1 MKQEDIQNLPLLP
14 LRDLVVFP
22 HMMMPL
28 FVGREKSTK
37 ALQHAMSEK
46 TDIVLS
52 AQKEARNYNPTPD
65 QIHTVGTVGAII
77 QHLKLPDGT
86 VKALVEGKHRVH
98 INNFIQ
104 VDSFFTVQASPVV
117 ENIKADTEANA
128 LKRMV
133 YSSFENYVKL
143 NKQVP
148 PEVLARVYTIENFSE
163 LADNIASQL
172 NLKMEDKQSLLE
184 TFDPGE
190 RLRMVL
196 KHITREIEILKVE
209 RKLRT
214 RVKEQMERSQKEYY
228 LNEQLQAIQKELG
241 EKDDFHKEVQEL
253 EEKAAKMQ
261 WTKEAKEKTS
271 REIKKLKMMSPMSA
285 EAAVIRNYID
295 WVISLPWQNY
305 VKEKRDIRRAEE
317 ILNEDHWGLHKVKE
331 RILEYLAVRT
341 IAEKPKSPI
350 ICFIGPPGVGKTSLA
365 RSIARALGRPFTRIS
380 LGGVQDEAEIR
391 GHRRTYVGALPGKLI
406 QSLRKVKHGN
416 PLFLLDEIDKIS
428 SSFRGDPSSALLEV
442 LDPEQN
448 HTFQDHYLEVDY
460 DLSSVLFITTANSLH
475 GIPRPLMDRMEM
487 IHIEGYTENEKLNIA
502 EKYLLPKQVEKHGLK
517 KYAPV
522 VKKEVLKEVIR
533 YYTREAGVRELE
545 RQIAKLCRKLVKEI
559 VFYAAQNQGG
569 EQEKTATRAKKSRTK
584 RKPMPT
590 PAIAYQNGH
599 TDQIDQKDQI
609 DQPDQTNQ
617 KDQVVSPPL
626 EIVKKYINYSV
637 SSARMKEYLGVH
649 RFKYG
654 KVEKRSEI
662 GLTNGLAWTET
673 GGDLL
678 AIEASILPGK
688 GKFTFTGQLGDVMKE
703 SCSAALSYVRSRGP
717 LFELSH
723 EFFEKHDFHIH
734 VPEGAV
740 PKDGPSAGV
749 AITTSLVSACMR
761 FPVKK
766 TVAMTGEITLRGRVL
781 PIGGLKEKILAAHR
795 EGIKTVIIPKE
806 NEKDLKDKD
815 KGMPQEILSKIEI
828 ITVDHVD
835 QVLVNSLEIKSA
847 QDLFKRR
854 SEKLSGLKAK
864 YTGHIQI
871 QQH

>member
-1 MKQEDIQNLPLLP
+1 MDKEDTQTLPLLS

-28 FVGREKSTK
+28 FVGREKSIK
-37 ALQHAMSEK
+37 ALQCAMNKK
-46 TDIVLS
+46 TDIVLAS
-52 AQKEARNYNPTPD
+52 QKEARDNNPNPD
-65 QIHTVGTVGAII
+65 QIHSVGTVGAII

-98 INNFIQ
+98 INKFTQ
-104 VDSFFTVQASPVV
+104 VDDFFTVQVKPVT
-117 ENIKADTEANA
+117 EEIQQETEANA

-133 YSSFENYVKL
+133 YSSFEHYVKL

-148 PEVLARVYTIENFSE
+148 PEVLARIYTIEKFSE
-163 LADNIASQL
+163 LADSIASQL
-172 NLKMEDKQSLLE
+172 NLKMEDKQVILE

-190 RLRMVL
+190 RLRLVL
-196 KHITREIEILKVE
+196 THITREIEILKVE
-209 RKLRT
+209 KRLRT

-241 EKDDFHKEVQEL
+241 EKDDFQKEIQEL
-253 EEKAAKMQ
+253 EEKAGKMK
-261 WTKEAKEKTS
+261 WPKEAGDKTA

-295 WVISLPWQNY
+295 WMLSLPWQNHI
-305 VKEKRDIRRAEE
+305 KEKRDIQLAEE
-317 ILNEDHWGLHKVKE
+317 ILNEDHWGLEKVKE

-341 IAEKPKSPI
+341 MADNPKSPI

-365 RSIARALGRPFTRIS
+365 RSIARALDRPFTRIS

-428 SSFRGDPSSALLEV
+428 TSFRGDPSSALLEV

-448 HTFQDHYLEVDY
+448 NTFQDHYLEVDY
-460 DLSSVLFITTANSLH
+460 DLSPIFFITTANSIH

-487 IHIEGYTENEKLNIA
+487 IYIEGYTENEKLNIA
-502 EKYLLPKQVEKHGLK
+502 TKYLVLKQIDKHGLK
-517 KYAPV
+517 KYNPV
-522 VKKEVLKEVIR
+522 IKEEVLREIIR
-533 YYTREAGVRELE
+533 YYTREAGVREME

-559 VFYAAQNQGG
+559 VFSAAKNKIK
-569 EQEKTATRAKKSRTK
+569 KTE
-584 RKPMPT
+584 
-590 PAIAYQNGH
+590 
-599 TDQIDQKDQI
+599 
-609 DQPDQTNQ
+609 
-617 KDQVVSPPL
+617 L
-626 EIVKKYINYSV
+626 VKKYVNYSV
-637 SSARMKEYLGVH
+637 SSVKLKKYLGVH

-654 KVEKRSEI
+654 KVEKRSEV

-678 AIEASILPGK
+678 AIEVSVIPGK
-688 GKFTFTGQLGDVMKE
+688 GKFTFTGQLGDIMKE

-717 LFELSH
+717 LFELSPD
-723 EFFEKHDFHIH
+723 FFEKHDFHIH
-734 VPEGAV
+734 VPEGSV

-761 FPVKK
+761 FLVKK

-781 PIGGLKEKILAAHR
+781 AIGGLKEKILAAHR
-795 EGIKTVIIPKE
+795 EGIKTVIIPRE
-806 NEKDLKDKD
+806 NEKDLRDRE
-815 KGMPQEILSKIEI
+815 KGMPKEILNQMEI

-835 QVLVNSLEIKSA
+835 QVLVNALEIKSA
-847 QDLFKRR
+847 QELFKRR
-854 SEKLSGLKAK
+854 FEKVSGLKAR

-871 QQH
+871 QKH

>member
-1 MKQEDIQNLPLLP
+1 MKQEENIQTLPLLS

-28 FVGREKSTK
+28 FVGREKSIN
-37 ALQHAMSEK
+37 ALQHAMNTK
-46 TDIVLS
+46 TDIVLAS
-52 AQKEARNYNPTPD
+52 QKEARNNTPTPD
-65 QIHTVGTVGAII
+65 QIHSVGTIGAII

-86 VKALVEGKHRVH
+86 VKALIEGKHRVY
-98 INNFIQ
+98 INKFTQIDN
-104 VDSFFTVQASPVV
+104 FFTVQVNSVM
-117 ENIKADTEANA
+117 EEIKQETEAKA

-133 YSSFENYVKL
+133 HSSFENYVKL

-148 PEVLARVYTIENFSE
+148 PEVLARIYTIENLSE

-172 NLKMEDKQSLLE
+172 NLKMEDKQTILE

-190 RLRMVL
+190 RLRLVL

-209 RKLRT
+209 KKLRT

-241 EKDDFHKEVQEL
+241 EKDDFQKEILEL
-253 EEKAAKMQ
+253 EEKAKKMK
-261 WTKEAKEKTS
+261 WSKEANDKAT

-285 EAAVIRNYID
+285 EAAVIRNYVD
-295 WVISLPWQNY
+295 WMISLPWQNY
-305 VKEKRDIRRAEE
+305 IKEKRDIKRAEK
-317 ILNEDHWGLHKVKE
+317 ILNEDHWGLEKVKE

-341 IAEKPKSPI
+341 LAENPKSPI

-365 RSIARALGRPFTRIS
+365 RSIARALGRPFARIS

-406 QSLRKVKHGN
+406 QCLRKVKHGN

-428 SSFRGDPSSALLEV
+428 TSFRGDPSSALLEV

-460 DLSSVLFITTANSLH
+460 DLSSILFITTANSLH

-487 IHIEGYTENEKLNIA
+487 IYIEGYTENEKLNIA
-502 EKYLLPKQVEKHGLK
+502 HKYLLPKQINKHGLK
-517 KYAPV
+517 QYTPV
-522 VKKEVLKEVIR
+522 INKEILREVIR

-545 RQIAKLCRKLVKEI
+545 RQIAKLCRKMAKEI
-559 VFYAAQNQGG
+559 VFSAT
-569 EQEKTATRAKKSRTK
+569 QEKNSKTGKKELVKRYVKYSISPAK
-584 RKPMPT
+584 
-590 PAIAYQNGH
+590 I
-599 TDQIDQKDQI
+599 
-609 DQPDQTNQ
+609 
-617 KDQVVSPPL
+617 
-626 EIVKKYINYSV
+626 KK
-637 SSARMKEYLGVH
+637 YLGVH

-654 KVEKRSEI
+654 KTEKRNEI

-678 AIEASILPGK
+678 AIEASVIPGK

-723 EFFEKHDFHIH
+723 EFFDKHDFHIH

-761 FPVKK
+761 FFVKK
-766 TVAMTGEITLRGRVL
+766 TVAMTGEITLRGRIL
-781 PIGGLKEKILAAHR
+781 AIGGLKEKILAAHR

-806 NEKDLKDKD
+806 NEKDLKDKE
-815 KGMPQEILSKIEI
+815 KGIPVEILKKIEI

-835 QVLVNSLEIKSA
+835 QVLVNALEIKSA

-854 SEKLSGLKAK
+854 SEKTSGLKAR

-871 QQH
+871 QKH

>member
-1 MKQEDIQNLPLLP
+1 MKSEDTRTLPLLS
-14 LRDLVVFP
+14 LRDLVIFP

-28 FVGREKSTK
+28 FVGREKSIN
-37 ALQHAMSEK
+37 ALQYAMNTK
-46 TDIVLS
+46 TDIILA
-52 AQKEARNYNPTPD
+52 AQKEARDNNPASD
-65 QIHTVGTVGAII
+65 QIHSVGTVGAII

-86 VKALVEGKHRVH
+86 VKALIEGKYRVH
-98 INNFIQ
+98 ISKFIQ
-104 VDSFFTVQASPVV
+104 VDDFFTVQVNSVT
-117 ENIKADTEANA
+117 EKIKQETEANA

-133 YSSFENYVKL
+133 YSSFESYVKL

-148 PEVLARVYTIENFSE
+148 PEVLARIYTIENFSE

-172 NLKMEDKQSLLE
+172 NLKMEDKQTILE

-190 RLRMVL
+190 RLRLVL

-209 RKLRT
+209 KKLRT

-241 EKDDFHKEVQEL
+241 EKDDFQKEIQEL
-253 EEKAAKMQ
+253 EDKAQQMK
-261 WTKEAKEKTS
+261 WSKEANDKAI

-295 WVISLPWQNY
+295 WMISLPWQDY
-305 VKEKRDIRRAEE
+305 VKEKRDIKLAEK
-317 ILNEDHWGLHKVKE
+317 ILNEDHWGLEKVKE

-365 RSIARALGRPFTRIS
+365 RSISRALGRPFARIS

-406 QSLRKVKHGN
+406 QCLRKVKHGN
-416 PLFLLDEIDKIS
+416 PLFLLDEVDKIS
-428 SSFRGDPSSALLEV
+428 TSFRGDPSSALLEV

-460 DLSSVLFITTANSLH
+460 DLSSILFITTANSIH

-487 IHIEGYTENEKLNIA
+487 IYIEGYTENEKLNIA
-502 EKYLLPKQVEKHGLK
+502 HKYLVPKQIDKHGLK
-517 KYAPV
+517 KYTPKV
-522 VKKEVLKEVIR
+522 SKEVLCEIIR

-559 VFYAAQNQGG
+559 VFSAAKNKIN
-569 EQEKTATRAKKSRTK
+569 EKEDHKQLVKQYVNYTISSTK
-584 RKPMPT
+584 
-590 PAIAYQNGH
+590 
-599 TDQIDQKDQI
+599 
-609 DQPDQTNQ
+609 
-617 KDQVVSPPL
+617 
-626 EIVKKYINYSV
+626 VKQH
-637 SSARMKEYLGVH
+637 LGVH

-654 KVEKRSEI
+654 KTEKRNEI
-662 GLTNGLAWTET
+662 GLTNGLAWTDT

-678 AIEASILPGK
+678 AIEASVVPGK

-717 LFELSH
+717 LFELSN

-749 AITTSLVSACMR
+749 AITTSLVSTIMR

-766 TVAMTGEITLRGRVL
+766 TIAMTGEITLRGRVL
-781 PIGGLKEKILAAHR
+781 AIGGLKEKVLAAHR
-795 EGIKTVIIPKE
+795 EGIKTVIIPKD
-806 NEKDLKDKD
+806 NEKDLKDKE
-815 KGMPQEILSKIEI
+815 KAMPVEILNKIEI

-835 QVLVNSLEIKSA
+835 QVLVNALEIKSA

-854 SEKLSGLKAK
+854 FEKNLGLKAR

-871 QQH
+871 QKH

>member
-1 MKQEDIQNLPLLP
+1 MIKEDTQVLPLLS

-28 FVGREKSTK
+28 FVGREKSIN
-37 ALQHAMSEK
+37 ALQHAINTK
-46 TDIVLS
+46 TDIVLAS
-52 AQKEARNYNPTPD
+52 QKEARNNNPTPD
-65 QIHTVGTVGAII
+65 QIHSVGSVGAII

-86 VKALVEGKHRVH
+86 VKALVEGKQRVH
-98 INNFIQ
+98 INKFIQ
-104 VDSFFTVQASPVV
+104 VDNFFTVQVKTV
-117 ENIKADTEANA
+117 TEKIQQETEANA

-148 PEVLARVYTIENFSE
+148 PEVLARIYTIENFSE
-163 LADNIASQL
+163 LADNVASQL
-172 NLKMEDKQSLLE
+172 NLKMEDKQALLE
-184 TFDPGE
+184 MFDPGD
-190 RLRMVL
+190 RLKAVL
-196 KHITREIEILKVE
+196 QHITREIEILKVE
-209 RKLRT
+209 KKLRT

-241 EKDDFHKEVQEL
+241 EKDDFQKEIQEL
-253 EEKAAKMQ
+253 EAQANKMK
-261 WTKEAKEKTS
+261 WSKEADNKAT

-295 WVISLPWQNY
+295 WMISLPWESY
-305 VKEKRDIRRAEE
+305 IKEKRDIKLAET
-317 ILNEDHWGLHKVKE
+317 ILNEDHWGLEKVKE

-341 IAEKPKSPI
+341 IAENPKSPI
-350 ICFIGPPGVGKTSLA
+350 LCFIGPPGVGKTSLA
-365 RSIARALGRPFTRIS
+365 RSISRALARPFARIS

-391 GHRRTYVGALPGKLI
+391 GHRRTYVGSLPGKII
-406 QSLRKVKHGN
+406 QSLRKVKYGN

-428 SSFRGDPSSALLEV
+428 NSFRGDPSSALLEV

-448 HTFQDHYLEVDY
+448 GTFQDHYLELDY
-460 DLSSVLFITTANSLH
+460 DLSPILFITTANSLH

-487 IHIEGYTENEKLNIA
+487 IYIEGYTENEKLNIA
-502 EKYLLPKQVEKHGLK
+502 TKYLVPKQIDKHGLK
-517 KYAPV
+517 KYNPLI
-522 VKKEVLKEVIR
+522 KQEVLCEIIR
-533 YYTREAGVRELE
+533 HYTREAGVRELE
-545 RQIAKLCRKLVKEI
+545 RQIAKICRKLAKDI
-559 VFYAAQNQGG
+559 VFSNANY
-569 EQEKTATRAKKSRTK
+569 KTKLS
-584 RKPMPT
+584 
-590 PAIAYQNGH
+590 
-599 TDQIDQKDQI
+599 
-609 DQPDQTNQ
+609 
-617 KDQVVSPPL
+617 
-626 EIVKKYINYSV
+626 KKYINYPI
-637 SSARMKEYLGVH
+637 SSTKTKKYLGVH
-649 RFKYG
+649 KFKYG

-662 GLTNGLAWTET
+662 GLTNGLAWTEA

-678 AIEASILPGK
+678 AIEVSVIPGK

-717 LFELSH
+717 LFELPKD
-723 EFFEKHDFHIH
+723 FFENHDFHIH

-781 PIGGLKEKILAAHR
+781 AIGGLKEKVLAAHR

-806 NEKDLKDKD
+806 NEIHLKDKE
-815 KGMPQEILSKIEI
+815 KGMPEDILNKIQI

-835 QVLVNSLEIKSA
+835 QVLVNALEIKSA

-854 SEKLSGLKAK
+854 SEKSGLKAR
-864 YTGHIQI
+864 YTGHIQV
-871 QQH
+871 QKH

>member
-1 MKQEDIQNLPLLP
+1 MIKQEDTRTLPLLS

-28 FVGREKSTK
+28 FVGREKSIN
-37 ALQHAMSEK
+37 ALQHAMNTK
-46 TDIVLS
+46 ADIVLAS
-52 AQKEARNYNPTPD
+52 QKEARNNNPDPG
-65 QIHTVGTVGAII
+65 QIHSVGTVGAII

-98 INNFIQ
+98 INKFLQEDNFFIVQ
-104 VDSFFTVQASPVV
+104 VGPVL
-117 ENIKADTEANA
+117 EEIKQETEANA

-148 PEVLARVYTIENFSE
+148 PEVLARIYTIENFSE

-172 NLKMEDKQSLLE
+172 NLKMEDKQIILE

-196 KHITREIEILKVE
+196 QHITREIEILKVE
-209 RKLRT
+209 KKLRT

-241 EKDDFHKEVQEL
+241 EKDDFQKEIQEL
-253 EEKAAKMQ
+253 EEKAGKIKWPQ
-261 WTKEAKEKTS
+261 EASDKIS
-271 REIKKLKMMSPMSA
+271 REIKKLKLMSPMSA

-305 VKEKRDIRRAEE
+305 VKEKRDITLAEK
-317 ILNEDHWGLHKVKE
+317 ILNEDHWGLEKVKE

-341 IAEKPKSPI
+341 IAEEPKSPI
-350 ICFIGPPGVGKTSLA
+350 LCFVGPPGVGKTSLA
-365 RSIARALGRPFTRIS
+365 RSIARALGRPFARIS

-406 QSLRKVKHGN
+406 QCLRKVKHGN

-428 SSFRGDPSSALLEV
+428 NSFRGDPSSALLEV

-460 DLSSVLFITTANSLH
+460 DLSPVLFITTANSMH
-475 GIPRPLMDRMEM
+475 GIPRPLMDRME
-487 IHIEGYTENEKLNIA
+487 IIYIEGYTENEKLNIA
-502 EKYLLPKQVEKHGLK
+502 NKYLLPKQIHKHGLK
-517 KYAPV
+517 KYNLQISLGFLR
-522 VKKEVLKEVIR
+522 EIIR

-545 RQIAKLCRKLVKEI
+545 RQIAKICRKLVKEI
-559 VFYAAQNQGG
+559 VFSAAKNQSGKDDH
-569 EQEKTATRAKKSRTK
+569 KTLVRQ
-584 RKPMPT
+584 
-590 PAIAYQNGH
+590 Y
-599 TDQIDQKDQI
+599 
-609 DQPDQTNQ
+609 
-617 KDQVVSPPL
+617 V
-626 EIVKKYINYSV
+626 NYSIT
-637 SSARMKEYLGVH
+637 SAKLKRYLGVQ

-654 KVEKRSEI
+654 KKEKRNEI
-662 GLTNGLAWTET
+662 GLTNGLAWTDT

-678 AIEASILPGK
+678 AVEASVIPGK
-688 GKFTFTGQLGDVMKE
+688 GKFIFTGQLGDVMKE

-717 LFELSH
+717 LFGLSFD
-723 EFFEKHDFHIH
+723 FFEKHDFHIH

-749 AITTSLVSACMR
+749 AITTSLVSASMR
-761 FPVKK
+761 FAVKR

-781 PIGGLKEKILAAHR
+781 AIGGLKEKILAAHR
-795 EGIKTVIIPKE
+795 EGIKTIIIPKE
-806 NEKDLKDKD
+806 NERDLKDKE
-815 KGMPQEILSKIEI
+815 KGMPVEILNKMEI

-835 QVLVNSLEIKSA
+835 QVLVNALDIKSA

-854 SEKLSGLKAK
+854 FEKVSGLKAR
-864 YTGHIQI
+864 YTGHIHVQK
-871 QQH
+871 H

>member
-1 MKQEDIQNLPLLP
+1 MSDGLMSDGLMSDGLMVEGIYRRKMNPKEMETLPLLS

-28 FVGREKSTK
+28 FVGREKSIK
-37 ALQHAMSEK
+37 ALQCAMDNK
-46 TDIVLS
+46 TDIVLAS
-52 AQKEARNYNPTPD
+52 QKEARNNNPSPH
-65 QIHTVGTVGAII
+65 QIHSVGTVGAII

-98 INNFIQ
+98 IKEFMQ
-104 VDSFFTVQASPVV
+104 KQDFFMVKVIPA
-117 ENIKADTEANA
+117 EDKIKQETEANA

-133 YSSFENYVKL
+133 YSSFEQYVKL

-148 PEVLARVYTIENFSE
+148 PEVLARIYTIENFSE

-172 NLKMEDKQSLLE
+172 NLKMEDKQAILE
-184 TFDPGE
+184 TFDSGD

-196 KHITREIEILKVE
+196 KHVTREIEILKVE

-241 EKDDFHKEVQEL
+241 EKDDFHREVQEL
-253 EEKAAKMQ
+253 EEKAGKMK
-261 WTKEAKEKTS
+261 WPKEAREKTT
-271 REIKKLKMMSPMSA
+271 REIKKLKLMSPLSA
-285 EAAVIRNYID
+285 EAAVVRNYID
-295 WVISLPWQNY
+295 WMIALPWQNHIA
-305 VKEKRDIRRAEE
+305 EKKDIRRAEE
-317 ILNEDHWGLHKVKE
+317 ILNEDHWGLKKVKE

-341 IAEKPKSPI
+341 IMDGDPKSPI
-350 ICFIGPPGVGKTSLA
+350 ICFVGPPGVGKTSLA

-416 PLFLLDEIDKIS
+416 PLFLLDEIDKIN

-460 DLSSVLFITTANSLH
+460 DLSSILFITTANSLH

-487 IHIEGYTENEKLNIA
+487 IHIEGYTEKEKLNIA
-502 EKYLLPKQVEKHGLK
+502 EKYLLPKQIEKHGLK
-517 KYAPV
+517 KYKPLVETSALV
-522 VKKEVLKEVIR
+522 EIIQH
-533 YYTREAGVRELE
+533 YTREAGVRELE

-559 VFYAAQNQGG
+559 VFFS
-569 EQEKTATRAKKSRTK
+569 TTKSLKESVKSKGT
-584 RKPMPT
+584 
-590 PAIAYQNGH
+590 G
-599 TDQIDQKDQI
+599 
-609 DQPDQTNQ
+609 
-617 KDQVVSPPL
+617 L
-626 EIVKKYINYSV
+626 VKKYIRFSV
-637 SSARMKEYLGVH
+637 SPAKVKKYLGVP

-654 KVEKRSEI
+654 KVEKKSEI

-678 AIEASILPGK
+678 AIEASVIPGK

-717 LFELSH
+717 LFELTP

-749 AITTSLVSACMR
+749 AITTSLVSAGMR

-766 TVAMTGEITLRGRVL
+766 SIAMTGEITLRGRVL
-781 PIGGLKEKILAAHR
+781 AIGGLKEKILAAHR

-806 NEKDLKDKD
+806 NEKDLKDKEKD
-815 KGMPQEILSKIEI
+815 LPQEILNHIEI

-835 QVLVNSLEIKSA
+835 QVLVNALEIKSA

-854 SEKLSGLKAK
+854 FEKISGLKAR

-871 QQH
+871 QKH

>member
-1 MKQEDIQNLPLLP
+1 MKQEDIQTLPLLS

-28 FVGREKSTK
+28 FVGREKSIN
-37 ALQHAMSEK
+37 ALQHAMKMK
-46 TDIVLS
+46 TDIVLAS
-52 AQKEARNYNPTPD
+52 QKEARNNNPSSD
-65 QIHTVGTVGAII
+65 QIHSVGTVGAII

-86 VKALVEGKHRVH
+86 VKALVEGKHRIH
-98 INNFIQ
+98 IDKFIQ
-104 VDSFFTVQASPVV
+104 QDNFFTVQVSPVV
-117 ENIKADTEANA
+117 EQIQKETEANA
-128 LKRMV
+128 LKRMIH
-133 YSSFENYVKL
+133 SSFEHYVKL

-148 PEVLARVYTIENFSE
+148 PEVLARIYIIEDFSE

-172 NLKMEDKQSLLE
+172 NLKMEDKQIILE

-190 RLRMVL
+190 RLRLVL

-209 RKLRT
+209 KKLRT

-241 EKDDFHKEVQEL
+241 EKDDFQKEIQEL
-253 EEKAAKMQ
+253 EEKASKMK
-261 WTKEAKEKTS
+261 WLAEASDKTT

-295 WVISLPWQNY
+295 WMISLPWQDY
-305 VKEKRDIRRAEE
+305 IQEKRDIQLAEK
-317 ILNEDHWGLHKVKE
+317 ILNEDHWGLENVKE

-341 IAEKPKSPI
+341 LAENPKSPI
-350 ICFIGPPGVGKTSLA
+350 ICFVGPPGVGKTSLA
-365 RSIARALGRPFTRIS
+365 RSIARALERPFARIS

-428 SSFRGDPSSALLEV
+428 TSFRGDPSSALLEV

-460 DLSSVLFITTANSLH
+460 DLSSILFITTANSIY
-475 GIPRPLMDRMEM
+475 GIPRPLMDRMEI
-487 IHIEGYTENEKLNIA
+487 IHIEGYTEEEKFNIA
-502 EKYLLPKQVEKHGLK
+502 DKFLVPKQINKHGLK
-517 KYAPV
+517 KYTP
-522 VKKEVLKEVIR
+522 KLSKEVLYEIIR

-545 RQIAKLCRKLVKEI
+545 RQIAKLSRKIVKEI
-559 VFYAAQNQGG
+559 VFY
-569 EQEKTATRAKKSRTK
+569 KAKHKVAENNK
-584 RKPMPT
+584 KE
-590 PAIAYQNGH
+590 
-599 TDQIDQKDQI
+599 
-609 DQPDQTNQ
+609 
-617 KDQVVSPPL
+617 L
-626 EIVKKYINYSV
+626 VKKYVNYSV
-637 SSARMKEYLGVH
+637 SSAKIKKYLGVH

-662 GLTNGLAWTET
+662 GLTNGLAWTEV

-678 AIEASILPGK
+678 AIEASVVPGK

-717 LFELSH
+717 LFGLPTG
-723 EFFEKHDFHIH
+723 FFEKHDFHIH

-749 AITTSLVSACMR
+749 AITTSLVSASMR
-761 FPVKK
+761 LPVKK
-766 TVAMTGEITLRGRVL
+766 MIAMTGEITLRGRVL
-781 PIGGLKEKILAAHR
+781 AIGGLKEKILAAHR
-795 EGIKTVIIPKE
+795 EGIKIVIIPKE
-806 NEKDLKDKD
+806 NERDLKNKE
-815 KGMPQEILSKIEI
+815 KAMPVEILNKIKI

-835 QVLVNSLEIKSA
+835 QVLVNALEIKSV
-847 QDLFKRR
+847 QDLFKQRF
-854 SEKLSGLKAK
+854 EKISGLKAR

-871 QQH
+871 QKH